1 MGRAMLLLATGAT
14 MIFGMV
20 KLSLNEQGIL
30 LVQKTAEYA
39 SNDHSKNVAYA
50 TIQLAMEKIN
60 QDEDWIPT
68 QGSPWT
74 ETIQGADVSFYYEVL
89 GTGATANEPDTIRV
103 YSNATYLDQ
112 ESTIVST
119 FTKEPLSFIP
129 EFKAA
134 LSVATNQF
142 GFSIGGSSTVS
153 GADASGTCSDKPAVT
168 VLDAISK
175 AKIELG
181 LLLSPGSLLSPKGK
195 VEIDSEL
202 TYSPVDELIARLE
215 NKAGVQK
222 ISGNYKGSLGS
233 KDDPGV
239 FFVDNYAK
247 LTGGISAGYGIMVI
261 RSGGELEYEGAV
273 SVAGNF
279 EFNGLI
285 IFENAFDFTG
295 RGTPDLKGS
304 VLVGTTENSSAFL
317 DIDLG
322 GNLNIQYDCNA
333 QSYAEAAS
341 ASLLK
346 QNRFSMLNT
355 FE

>member
-1 MGRAMLLLATGAT
+1 MGRSMLFLATGAT

-30 LVQKTAEYA
+30 LVQNTANYA
-39 SNDHSKNVAYA
+39 SDDHSKNVAFT

-60 QDEDWIPT
+60 QDENWQPT
-68 QGSPWT
+68 QDSPWT
-74 ETIQGADVSFYYEVL
+74 ETIAGADISLYYEVL
-89 GTGATANEPDTIRV
+89 GTGATILDPDTIKV
-103 YSNATYLDQ
+103 YSSARYLDQ

-119 FTKEPLSFIP
+119 FTKQALDFVPDFE
-129 EFKAA
+129 AA
-134 LSVATNQF
+134 LSIATDQF
-142 GFSIGGSSTVS
+142 TFGMGGSTTIS
-153 GADASGTCSDKPAVT
+153 GNEASGTCSDKAAIT
-168 VLDAISK
+168 VPNSSSK
-175 AKIELG
+175 NKILG
-181 LLLSPGSLLSPKGK
+181 GLGSKLTSLIGLSS
-195 VEIDSEL
+195 VEVDPSI

-215 NKAGVQK
+215 SNPGTQQV
-222 ISGNYKGSLGS
+222 SGNYKGDLGS
-233 KDDPGV
+233 ENDPGV

-247 LTGGISAGYGIMVI
+247 LTGGLSAGYGIMVI
-261 RSGGELEYEGAV
+261 RSGGELEYDGAL

-295 RGTPDLKGS
+295 RGTPDINGS
-304 VLVGTTENSSAFL
+304 VLIGTTDGSGTTL
-317 DIDLG
+317 DIDLS
-322 GNLNIQYDCNA
+322 GNLSIQYDCSA

-346 QNRFSMLNT
+346 QNRYKMLHT